1 MITNFLSGRL
11 RTIANFVPQY
21 CVLAD
26 VGCDH
31 GLLSVGLSQHCTKVW
46 AIDASAA
53 AIQGRRHLICN
64 WMADK
69 SHHRLNQM
77 IYPYIYHLDL
87 FYKVLDS
94 LLKTLELRQ

>member
-1 MITNFLSGRL
+1 MISNFLSGRL

-31 GLLSVGLSQHCTKVW
+31 GLLSVGLSQHCSKVW

-53 AIQGRRHLICN
+53 AIQGRRHLI
-64 WMADK
+64 
-69 SHHRLNQM
+69 
-77 IYPYIYHLDL
+77 
-87 FYKVLDS
+87 
-94 LLKTLELRQ
+94 